1 MPKKLV
7 DPATGHVLGGKRTI
21 TDLTFQV
28 RLAGQISTVYHNN
41 SVSPSQESRLRLLW
55 WYHCLPLT
63 LLAALSYFQL
73 SIAYQVE
80 FSHHALSQAS
90 RKLSGHHQVLMD
102 KDKASRGDGLDVA
115 TWMRTG
121 TVGMPKRII
130 DPATGHVEGVSRQV
144 TDLTVLVSS
153 HHKYSYHSTYVL
165 ST

>member
-1 MPKKLV
+1 
-7 DPATGHVLGGKRTI
+7 
-21 TDLTFQV
+21 
-28 RLAGQISTVYHNN
+28 
-41 SVSPSQESRLRLLW
+41 
-55 WYHCLPLT
+55 
-63 LLAALSYFQL
+63 
-73 SIAYQVE
+73 
-80 FSHHALSQAS
+80 
-90 RKLSGHHQVLMD
+90 MD